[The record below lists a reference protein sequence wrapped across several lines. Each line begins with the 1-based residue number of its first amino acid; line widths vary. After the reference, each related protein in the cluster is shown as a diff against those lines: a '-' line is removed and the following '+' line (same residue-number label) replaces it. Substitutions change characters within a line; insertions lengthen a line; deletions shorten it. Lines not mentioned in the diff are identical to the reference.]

1 MKCLAYSKAPVSKV
15 KKFLVT
21 SGTET
26 KGNTSIR
33 DVLLTHSQEE
43 ADTLL
48 ILHALTMDKDAE
60 LVVDSPDTDVLILL
74 IEMRLPAAT
83 SFLTG
88 RRILRGNIAVQPIC
102 EKLGEKRTSAM
113 IGFHA
118 FTGSDMSQRFAG
130 RSKDWCFKVFL
141 KCDSKIL
148 DALGALGQESDP
160 SPEVCAQLERFV
172 CLIYKSEELTEVKDL
187 HGSCFRTVLLRER
200 VFHLPLVHYTYGELT
215 ISR

>member
-1 MKCLAYSKAPVSKV
+1 M

-26 KGNTSIR
+26 KGNTSIP

-48 ILHALTMDKDAE
+48 ILHALTVDKDAE

-74 IEMRLPAAT
+74 IEMCHRLPAAT

-88 RRILRGNIAVQPIC
+88 RRNLRRNIAVQAIR
-102 EKLGEKRTSAM
+102 EKLGEKSTSAM

-118 FTGSDMSQRFAG
+118 FTYFREICWREQRLVFQGILEMS
-130 RSKDWCFKVFL
+130 
-141 KCDSKIL
+141 
-148 DALGALGQESDP
+148 
-160 SPEVCAQLERFV
+160 
-172 CLIYKSEELTEVKDL
+172 
-187 HGSCFRTVLLRER
+187 
-200 VFHLPLVHYTYGELT
+200 
-215 ISR
+215 